1 MCSIAGTIDAT
12 AERAAARVGLLNDA
26 QAHRGPDHT
35 VITRVGGIT
44 LGNSPAY
51 RIPNGCWPRCVQRWP
66 LQRAST
72 GEDAR
77 VERNGPEPEAGCQLP
92 HADASSKEREKPK
105 GRPMR
110 ERTQDQSSSD
120 LDRHENSACRKTAV
134 LVLNWNNAAATLDC
148 LACLQADASELQ
160 AVAIDNGSS
169 DGSAGSDRTRQ
180 S

>member
-1 MCSIAGTIDAT
+1 MWVDALT
-12 AERAAARVGLLNDA
+12 LSPLLFSPMASMRATLAAAAR
-26 QAHRGPDHT
+26 
-35 VITRVGGIT
+35 
-44 LGNSPAY
+44 
-51 RIPNGCWPRCVQRWP
+51 
-66 LQRAST
+66 ST

-110 ERTQDQSSSD
+110 ERTQDQSSND
-120 LDRHENSACRKTAV
+120 LDRHEKSACRKTAV

-148 LACLQADASELQ
+148 LACLQAGASELQ

-169 DGSAGSDRTRQ
+169 DGSADLIARVQ